1 MIVATL
7 PGRLLER
14 LRHPRTTVR
23 WRLTVL
29 YGLLFLVCG
38 AGLLAITYGLVQ
50 HASAIVSPDRLVELP
65 YRRSAPAGASR
76 PGFEAS
82 KKSNSALPPAIRRL
96 IRSRAGRTVAQI
108 AGSQQR
114 KVDLHQLE
122 IESFIALALMAL
134 LSGLFGWVLAGR
146 VLAPLRTMASR
157 TREISEENL
166 HERLALAGPPDE
178 LHQLAD
184 TIDALLARLQ
194 GAFDAQ
200 RRFVANASHELRTPL
215 TAVRALLEMAL
226 SDPDADLESFRSV
239 CVEALEETAT
249 QQQLIDALLTLAR
262 GQRGLD
268 RHERLDLAAITADV
282 LAPRGLEAGAQ
293 GLQVECSLSEAPL
306 EGDRWLVTRLV
317 ANLVDNAV
325 RHNVAGGQVV
335 VSVTTVAGR
344 AAVMVRNTGPV
355 VPAPE
360 LRRLLA
366 PFQRLVAERVGDDA
380 SSGLGLGL
388 SIVEAIVHAHDAE
401 LDLGSQPAGGLAV
414 TVRFPAPAE
423 PAEPAAQAA
432 EVPDGGASV
441 AVRSGTGA

>member
-1 MIVATL
+1 VTVSAL
-7 PGRLLER
+7 PRRTLER

-50 HASAIVSPDRLVELP
+50 HASATVSPDRLVELP
-65 YRRSAPAGASR
+65 YRKSAPAGASG
-76 PGFEAS
+76 PGFDVGR
-82 KKSNSALPPAIRRL
+82 KSPKTLPPAIRRL
-96 IRSRAGRTVAQI
+96 IHSRAGRTVAQI

-114 KVDLHQLE
+114 KIDLHQLE
-122 IESFIALALMAL
+122 IESFIALAVMAL
-134 LSGLFGWVLAGR
+134 LSGLFGWVVAGR
-146 VLAPLRTMASR
+146 VLAPLRTMTTRA
-157 TREISEENL
+157 REISEENL

-226 SDPDADLESFRSV
+226 SDPEADLQSFRTV
-239 CVEALEETAT
+239 CRQSLEETAA
-249 QQQLIDALLTLAR
+249 QEQLIDALLTLAR

-268 RHERLDLAAITADV
+268 RREQLDLAAITAEV
-282 LAPRGLEAGAQ
+282 LTPRELEAGAQ
-293 GLQVECSLSEAPL
+293 GLEVECSLSEAPL
-306 EGDRWLVTRLV
+306 EGERWLVSRLV

-325 RHNVAGGQVV
+325 RHNVAGGRVA
-335 VSVTTVAGR
+335 VTVATEAGR
-344 AAVMVRNTGPV
+344 ATLTVRNTGPV
-355 VPAPE
+355 VPVGE

-366 PFQRLVAERVGDDA
+366 PFQRLGPERVGVQA
-380 SSGLGLGL
+380 AGGLGLGLGL

-401 LDLGSQPAGGLAV
+401 LDLGSQPAGGLTVA
-414 TVRFPAPAE
+414 VRFPAPAD
-423 PAEPAAQAA
+423 PVPAADTSDVAA
-432 EVPDGGASV
+432 PVP
-441 AVRSGTGA
+441 VRSGSGA